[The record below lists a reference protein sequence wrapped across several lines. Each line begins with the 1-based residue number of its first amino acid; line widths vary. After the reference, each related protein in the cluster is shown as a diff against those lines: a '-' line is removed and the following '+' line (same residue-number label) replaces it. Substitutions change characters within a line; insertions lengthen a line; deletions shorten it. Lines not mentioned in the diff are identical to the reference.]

1 MRNVI
6 LLVVILFSLLASALW
21 GVWEMWFSIE
31 DVDISIHGFIALSL
45 GAFFTLL
52 LGGGLMW
59 LAYFSSRHGYDE
71 RTIHPGTKAI

>member
-6 LLVVILFSLLASALW
+6 LLALVLFTVLGLSLWA
-21 GVWEMWFSIE
+21 VWEIWFGVE
-31 DVDISIHGFIALSL
+31 DVEMSIHGFIALAV

-59 LAYFSSRHGYDE
+59 LAFYSSKHGYDE
-71 RTIHPGTKAI
+71 RTIHPEDDR

>member
-31 DVDISIHGFIALSL
+31 DVDISIHGFIALAL

-59 LAYFSSRHGYDE
+59 LAYFSSKHGYDE
-71 RTIHPGTKAI
+71 RTIHPGDEG

>member
-6 LLVVILFSLLASALW
+6 LLAVVLLSLLAGALW
-21 GVWEMWFSIE
+21 GVWEVWFSVE
-31 DVDISIHGFIALSL
+31 DVEMSIHGFIALAL

-59 LAYFSSRHGYDE
+59 LAYYSSKHGYDE
-71 RTIHPGTKAI
+71 RTIHPEDED

>member
-6 LLVVILFSLLASALW
+6 LLALVLFSLLAGALW
-21 GVWEMWFSIE
+21 GVWEVWFAVE
-31 DVDISIHGFIALSL
+31 DVEMSIHGFIALAL

-59 LAYFSSRHGYDE
+59 LAYYSSKHGYDE
-71 RTIHPGTKAI
+71 RTIHPEDEG

>member
-6 LLVVILFSLLASALW
+6 LLAVVLLSLLAGALW
-21 GVWEMWFSIE
+21 GVWEVWFAVE
-31 DVDISIHGFIALSL
+31 DVEMSIHGFIALAL

-59 LAYFSSRHGYDE
+59 LAYYSSKHGYDE
-71 RTIHPGTKAI
+71 RTLHPEDEG

>member
-6 LLVVILFSLLASALW
+6 LLALVLLSLLAGALW
-21 GVWEMWFSIE
+21 GVWEVWFAVE
-31 DVDISIHGFIALSL
+31 DVEMSIHGFIALVL

-59 LAYFSSRHGYDE
+59 LAYYSSKHGYDE
-71 RTIHPGTKAI
+71 RTIHPEDEG

>member
-6 LLVVILFSLLASALW
+6 LLALVLFSLLAGALW
-21 GVWEMWFSIE
+21 GVWEVWFAVE
-31 DVDISIHGFIALSL
+31 DVEMSIHGFIALAL

-59 LAYFSSRHGYDE
+59 LAYYSSKHGYDE
-71 RTIHPGTKAI
+71 RAIHPEDEG